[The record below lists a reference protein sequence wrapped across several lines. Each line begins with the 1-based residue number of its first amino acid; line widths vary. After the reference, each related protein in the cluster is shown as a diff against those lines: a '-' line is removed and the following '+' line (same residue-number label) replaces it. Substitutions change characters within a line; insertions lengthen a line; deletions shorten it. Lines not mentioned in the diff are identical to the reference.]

1 MNQLNNLI
9 AMRAQQAFAG
19 FSGTRQGVITAYD
32 PKEYAIK
39 ASLQPTGEET
49 GWIPLG
55 TPWAGNGWGF
65 AAGPMIGAE
74 VQIDF
79 DSGTIGVGMAGG
91 QFYNNE
97 DRSPGPPSGELW
109 IVHQSGSMLK
119 FLNSGKVVIQD
130 SAGTSINLNGDG
142 SRTDSASGTV
152 TQTASGGMTIVA
164 NIQNNGNFQSS
175 GSVKDQ
181 NGDHG
186 SLGDLRIKYNGHKH
200 SGVQTG
206 SGATNITDS
215 PTS

>member
-119 FLNSGKVVIQD
+119 FLNSGAVVIQD
-130 SAGTSINLNGDG
+130 K
-142 SRTDSASGTV
+142 SGTV
-152 TQTASGGMTIVA
+152 FSLNGNGTSTHTASNGMTINA
-164 NIQNNGNFQSS
+164 NMQNNGNFQSS

-181 NGDHG
+181 NGAHG

-206 SGATNITDS
+206 GGTTNSTDS

>member
-1 MNQLNNLI
+1 MNHLMNMM
-9 AMRAQQAFAG
+9 AMRAQQSMGSFA
-19 FSGTRQGVITAYD
+19 GTRQGVITAYD

-142 SRTDSASGTV
+142 SRTDSASGAV

-164 NIQNNGNFQSS
+164 DIQNNGNFQSS
-175 GSVKDQ
+175 GSVADM
-181 NGDHG
+181 NGAHG
-186 SLGDLRIKYNGHKH
+186 TMNTIRTTYNGHTH
-200 SGVQTG
+200 HENGAG
-206 SGATNITDS
+206 SNTNQPNQQIS
-215 PTS
+215 

>member
-119 FLNSGKVVIQD
+119 FLNSGAVVIQD
-130 SAGTSINLNGDG
+130 K
-142 SRTDSASGTV
+142 SGTV
-152 TQTASGGMTIVA
+152 FSLNGNGTSTHTASNGMTINA
-164 NIQNNGNFQSS
+164 NMQNNGNFQSS

-181 NGDHG
+181 NGAHG

-206 SGATNITDS
+206 SGTTNTTDS
-215 PTS
+215 PTT

>member
-119 FLNSGKVVIQD
+119 FLNSGAVVIQD
-130 SAGTSINLNGDG
+130 K
-142 SRTDSASGTV
+142 SGTV
-152 TQTASGGMTIVA
+152 FSLNGNGTSTHTATNGMTINA
-164 NIQNNGNFQSS
+164 NMQNNGNFQSS
-175 GSVKDQ
+175 GFVKDQ
-181 NGDHG
+181 NGTHG
-186 SLGDLRIKYNGHKH
+186 SLDDLRIKYNGHKH
-200 SGVQTG
+200 NGVQTG
-206 SGATNITDS
+206 SGTTNTTDS

>member
-9 AMRAQQAFAG
+9 AMRAQQALAG

-119 FLNSGKVVIQD
+119 FLNSGAVVIQD
-130 SAGTSINLNGDG
+130 K
-142 SRTDSASGTV
+142 SGTV
-152 TQTASGGMTIVA
+152 FSLNGNGTSTHTASSGMTINA
-164 NIQNNGNFQSS
+164 NMQNNGNFQSS

-206 SGATNITDS
+206 GGTTNSTDS

>member
-119 FLNSGKVVIQD
+119 FLNSGAVVIQD
-130 SAGTSINLNGDG
+130 K
-142 SRTDSASGTV
+142 SGTV
-152 TQTASGGMTIVA
+152 FSLNGNGTSTHTASNGMTINA
-164 NIQNNGNFQSS
+164 NMQNNGNFQSS

-181 NGDHG
+181 NGAHG
-186 SLGDLRIKYNGHKH
+186 SLGDMRIKYNGHKH

-206 SGATNITDS
+206 SGATNTTDS
-215 PTS
+215 PTT

>member
-119 FLNSGKVVIQD
+119 FLNSGAVVIQD
-130 SAGTSINLNGDG
+130 KAGTVFSLNGN
-142 SRTDSASGTV
+142 GTS
-152 TQTASGGMTIVA
+152 THTASNGMTINA
-164 NIQNNGNFQSS
+164 NMQNNGNFQSS
-175 GSVKDQ
+175 GFIKDQ
-181 NGDHG
+181 NGAHG

-206 SGATNITDS
+206 GGTTNSTDS

>member
-109 IVHQSGSMLK
+109 IVHQSGSLLK
-119 FLNSGKVVIQD
+119 FLNSGAVVIQD
-130 SAGTSINLNGDG
+130 KAGTVFSLNGDG
-142 SRTDSASGTV
+142 TSTH
-152 TQTASGGMTIVA
+152 TASSGMTINA

-175 GSVKDQ
+175 GSVTDQ
-181 NGDHG
+181 NGSHG

-200 SGVQTG
+200 NGVQTG
-206 SGATNITDS
+206 SGTTNITDS
-215 PTS
+215 PTI

>member
-119 FLNSGKVVIQD
+119 FFNNGAVVIQD
-130 SAGTSINLNGDG
+130 KAGTVFSLNGDG
-142 SRTDSASGTV
+142 TSTH
-152 TQTASGGMTIVA
+152 TASNGMTINA
-164 NIQNNGNFQSS
+164 NMQNNGNFQSA
-175 GSVKDQ
+175 GSIADM
-181 NGDHG
+181 NGLHG
-186 SLGDLRIKYNGHKH
+186 TMNTIRVTYNGHNH
-200 SGVQTG
+200 HEN
-206 SGATNITDS
+206 GAGNNTNQPNQQIS
-215 PTS
+215 

>member
-119 FLNSGKVVIQD
+119 FLNSGAVVIQD
-130 SAGTSINLNGDG
+130 K
-142 SRTDSASGTV
+142 SGTV
-152 TQTASGGMTIVA
+152 FSLNGNGTSTHTASSGMTINA
-164 NIQNNGNFQSS
+164 NMQNNGNFQSS

-206 SGATNITDS
+206 GGTTNSTDS

>member
-79 DSGTIGVGMAGG
+79 DSGQIGVPMAGN
-91 QFYNNE
+91 QFFNNE
-97 DRSPGPPSGELW
+97 DRCPGPPSGEFW
-109 IVHQSGSMLK
+109 IVHKSGSLLK
-119 FLNSGKVVIQD
+119 FLNTGEI
-130 SAGTSINLNGDG
+130 I
-142 SRTDSASGTV
+142 ASSSTKI
-152 TQTASGGMTIVA
+152 TYTAPEHHFTGGNVLI
-164 NIQNNGNFQSS
+164 
-175 GSVKDQ
+175 DQ
-181 NGDHG
+181 NLIVTGDIYDQNQAHG
-186 SLGDLRIKYNGHKH
+186 SLGSLRTKYNGHKH
-200 SGVQTG
+200 NGVQTG
-206 SGATNITDS
+206 SGSTNTTDS
-215 PTS
+215 PTT

>member
-119 FLNSGKVVIQD
+119 FLNSGAVVIQD
-130 SAGTSINLNGDG
+130 KAGTVFSLNGDG
-142 SRTDSASGTV
+142 TSTH
-152 TQTASGGMTIVA
+152 TASSGMTINA

-175 GSVKDQ
+175 GYVKDQ
-181 NGDHG
+181 NGVHG

-200 SGVQTG
+200 NGVQTG
-206 SGATNITDS
+206 SGTTNITDS

>member
-49 GWIPLG
+49 RWIPLG

-109 IVHQSGSMLK
+109 IAHQSGSMLK
-119 FLNSGKVVIQD
+119 FLNSGAVVIQD
-130 SAGTSINLNGDG
+130 KAGTVFSLNGDG
-142 SRTDSASGTV
+142 TSTH
-152 TQTASGGMTIVA
+152 TASSGMTINA

-175 GSVKDQ
+175 GYVKDQ
-181 NGDHG
+181 NGVHG

-200 SGVQTG
+200 NGVQSG
-206 SGATNITDS
+206 SGTTNITDS

>member
-119 FLNSGKVVIQD
+119 FLNSGAVVIQD
-130 SAGTSINLNGDG
+130 KAGTVFSLNGDG
-142 SRTDSASGTV
+142 TSTH
-152 TQTASGGMTIVA
+152 TASSGMTINA

-175 GSVKDQ
+175 GYVKDQ
-181 NGDHG
+181 NGVHG

-200 SGVQTG
+200 NGVQSG
-206 SGATNITDS
+206 SGTTNITDS